1 MCCHPFKLDENRET
15 FCACPPGTRE
25 NFQGECE
32 HADCA
37 ISYGGCNDA
46 QICVEK
52 PGVGVV
58 CEERPYIC
66 QTCDATGFSQE
77 DLIISSGAFISE
89 SSQLDFA
96 ACTLSCSNEPKC
108 AHATFLPKMHSC
120 ILREEGL
127 MQSMATSARVR
138 NR

>member
-1 MCCHPFKLDENRET
+1 M
-15 FCACPPGTRE
+15 
-25 NFQGECE
+25 
-32 HADCA
+32 
-37 ISYGGCNDA
+37 
-46 QICVEK
+46 CVEK

-66 QTCDATGFSQE
+66 QACDATGFSQE
-77 DLIISSGAFISE
+77 DLIMSSGAFISE

-138 NR
+138 NEWKNRIFISDDNMLRFDNSQMIGSWPIGILTSYKFWRKPHFGL